1 LGHQVQKSVALLAAK
16 KILVEAGKV
25 EAMRG
30 GCICADRQIQLI
42 IHKLLLSRRELS
54 SICNVMPGFGE
65 SGNNSYYCS
74 NCSSHYRKHK
84 EEGNI
89 KPTAMLGFVVATKLS
104 SNL

>member
-1 LGHQVQKSVALLAAK
+1 
-16 KILVEAGKV
+16 
-25 EAMRG
+25 
-30 GCICADRQIQLI
+30 
-42 IHKLLLSRRELS
+42 
-54 SICNVMPGFGE
+54 MPGFGE

-89 KPTAMLGFVVATKLS
+89 NPTAMLGFVVATKLS